1 MMRRLFPCLMIATLA
16 LFGLTACQ
24 QAEEP
29 AEAATA
35 AAEAAGAAAEEAVVA
50 ATAAAEAAGAAA
62 EEAVVAAEEADAV
75 AGEMVDEAAAEAE
88 AAYEAVSAKLAGKKD
103 ELAAVQQKISEM
115 SPQDLLTDDGKAL
128 KDKADSLMAEIG
140 GLEGE
145 LKALME

>member
-29 AEAATA
+29 AE
-35 AAEAAGAAAEEAVVA
+35 A

>member
-50 ATAAAEAAGAAA
+50 AEA
-62 EEAVVAAEEADAV
+62 ADAV
-75 AGEMVDEAAAEAE
+75 AG
-88 AAYEAVSAKLAGKKD
+88 
-103 ELAAVQQKISEM
+103 VQQKISEM